1 MPRRADPERKPAM
14 LAAIIEALR
23 DRPLSSVT
31 FRSLAEAL
39 DVSTFALV
47 YHFGT
52 HDELVVEIVQG
63 LVARQQ
69 GIIEAERSAP
79 PTLDAHLE
87 AVRESWHGAMQP
99 LVRPLLRLEMEAALL
114 EVVRPDLRAGARD
127 VHARWLQWQTD
138 SLERLGVPADRAA
151 LESRL
156 LVDQLYGLQF
166 DLVISGDD
174 AAVESLSQRAID
186 DYRERITAVLVEPSA

>member
-1 MPRRADPERKPAM
+1 M
-14 LAAIIEALR
+14 LAAIIDALR

-39 DVSTFALV
+39 DVSTYALV

-63 LVARQQ
+63 LVARQR
-69 GIIEAERSAP
+69 GIIEAELSAP
-79 PTLDAHLE
+79 PTLEAHLD
-87 AVRESWHGAMQP
+87 AVRESWHGAMLP
-99 LVRPLLRLEMEAALL
+99 LTRPLLRLEMEAALL

-127 VHARWLQWQTD
+127 VHSRWLQWQTD
-138 SLERLGVPADRAA
+138 SLVRLGIDGDRAA
-151 LESRL
+151 IEARL

-166 DLVISGDD
+166 DLVITGDD
-174 AAVESLSQRAID
+174 DAVRALSQRAIG
-186 DYRERITAVLVEPSA
+186 DYRDRIVALLPVPAA

>member
-1 MPRRADPERKPAM
+1 MPRHADPERKPAM

-31 FRSLAEAL
+31 FRSLADAL
-39 DVSTFALV
+39 DVSTYALV

-52 HDELVVEIVQG
+52 HDELVVEIVHG
-63 LVARQQ
+63 IVARQQ
-69 GIIEAERSAP
+69 GIIEAERLAS
-79 PTLDAHLE
+79 PTLEAHLD
-87 AVRESWHGAMQP
+87 AVRESWLGAMQP
-99 LVRPLLRLEMEAALL
+99 LIRPLLRLEMEAALL

-127 VHARWLQWQTD
+127 VHSRWLQWQTD
-138 SLERLGVPADRAA
+138 SLVRLGVSADLAA
-151 LESRL
+151 TESRL

-174 AAVESLSQRAID
+174 DAVAALSQRAID
-186 DYRERITAVLVEPSA
+186 DYRARVTALLAVPTR